1 MYENIKILK
10 FSMKNCQPC
19 KRYAH
24 IFNEFIE
31 ETGIKSSNVD
41 IDEQHELA
49 SKYNVMS
56 VPTTVFIKNGEVV
69 STQTGAMSKPA
80 LRKMVE
86 SFA

>member
-1 MYENIKILK
+1 MSDLEIIK
-10 FSMKNCQPC
+10 FSATWCGPC
-19 KRYAH
+19 RRYVP
-24 IFNEFIE
+24 IFDEFIA

-69 STQTGAMSKPA
+69 GTQTGALSKPA

>member
-1 MYENIKILK
+1 MDDLEIIK
-10 FSMKNCQPC
+10 FSATWCGPC
-19 KRYAH
+19 RRYAP

>member
-1 MYENIKILK
+1 MSDLEIIK
-10 FSMKNCQPC
+10 FSATWCGPC
-19 KRYAH
+19 KRYAP

-80 LRKMVE
+80 LRKMIE

>member
-1 MYENIKILK
+1 MSDLEIIK

-19 KRYAH
+19 KRYAP
-24 IFNEFIE
+24 IFDEFIT

-69 STQTGAMSKPA
+69 GTQTGALSKPA

>member
-1 MYENIKILK
+1 MSDLEIIK
-10 FSMKNCQPC
+10 FSATWCGPF
-19 KRYAH
+19 KRYAP

>member
-1 MYENIKILK
+1 MSDLEIIK
-10 FSMKNCQPC
+10 FSATWCVPC
-19 KRYAH
+19 RRYAP

-80 LRKMVE
+80 LHKMVE

>member
-1 MYENIKILK
+1 MSDLEIIK
-10 FSMKNCQPC
+10 FSATWCGPC
-19 KRYAH
+19 KRYTP